1 MQIGKG
7 KSPQAARDWAE
18 RNKQIYYRAT
28 IAADAYNAGATKE
41 VALRKA
47 FGKKGLREIEAGR
60 AGSPSKMVKNPA
72 KRLPA
77 NRLTPVSFTVR
88 GKRHTG
94 KAKRVGNVVKVFVT
108 PGVARKVNPEL
119 KEYKVILHRPGADRG
134 VTAAVYATTAGGASR
149 EARKRKAEFVP
160 SDPKKWKVFSV
171 TRSTGTR

>member
-1 MQIGKG
+1 MADYAVGDSQSPTYY
-7 KSPQAARDWAE
+7 KSGLTQAQAV
-18 RNKQIYYRAT
+18 
-28 IAADAYNAGATKE
+28 AYQKAKPYVYIWKRLPSGWQRVNVKTKT
-41 VALRKA
+41 
-47 FGKKGLREIEAGR
+47 
-60 AGSPSKMVKNPA
+60 NPA
-72 KRLPA
+72 RRLPA
-77 NRLTPVSFTVR
+77 NRLTPVSFTVK